1 MEKNLRSSVSGPGT
15 QNLQKKQGKQWMRC
29 IRQCWI
35 MDGTEN
41 GSCVPMMHSLKRLVQ
56 KNAKKE
62 RFLLNHR
69 DSVLWQESARKKE

>member
-1 MEKNLRSSVSGPGT
+1 MAESVFIAGMFVKYGKEFEELCERT
-15 QNLQKKQGKQWMRC
+15 GHTELAKKKQGKQWMRC

-62 RFLLNHR
+62 RLFY
-69 DSVLWQESARKKE
+69 